1 MMAQSNSS
9 KKVREPGLRKMGWR
23 ERAKRVRLLL
33 LDVDGVLTDG
43 QLAFDGAG
51 REIKFFH
58 IRDGQGI
65 RFLQQAGI
73 RVGIVTGRKSKAVDF
88 RARDLGIDLVFQK
101 VRDKEKTL
109 GAILRKEN
117 LRAEQVCYVGD
128 DLVDLAVLSCV
139 GLAVAVADAA
149 REVKT
154 LAHYT
159 TRFPGGRGAVREICE
174 RVLKAQGKWEK
185 IIQVY
190 RHKADGDCS
199 SQG

>member
-1 MMAQSNSS
+1 
-9 KKVREPGLRKMGWR
+9 LRKKGWK
-23 ERAKRVRLLL
+23 ERAKRIRLLL

-65 RFLQQAGI
+65 RLLQQAGI
-73 RVGIVTGRKSKAVDF
+73 KVGIVTGRKSKAVDF
-88 RARDLGIDLVFQK
+88 RARDLGVDLVFQK
-101 VRDKEKTL
+101 VRDKARALE
-109 GAILRKEN
+109 AILRKEN
-117 LRAEQVCYVGD
+117 LQVEQVCYVGD

-149 REVKT
+149 PEVKA

-159 TRFPGGRGAVREICE
+159 TRFSGGRGAVREVCE
-174 RVLKAQGKWEK
+174 KILKTQGKWEK
-185 IIQVY
+185 IIENY
-190 RHKADGDCS
+190 RPKADRNRS
-199 SQG
+199 SQH

>member
-1 MMAQSNSS
+1 MQSERSQEE
-9 KKVREPGLRKMGWR
+9 REAGLRKKGWR
-23 ERAKRVRLLL
+23 ERAKRIRLLL

-51 REIKFFH
+51 QEIKFFH

-73 RVGIVTGRKSKAVDF
+73 RVGIVTGRRSKGVNF
-88 RARDLGIDLVFQK
+88 RARDLGIDLVLQK
-101 VRDKEKTL
+101 VRDKARALE
-109 GAILRKEN
+109 AILRKEN

-149 REVKT
+149 LEVKA

-159 TRFPGGRGAVREICE
+159 TRFRGGRGAVREICE
-174 RVLKAQGKWEK
+174 KVLKAQGKWGK
-185 IIQVY
+185 IIQTY
-190 RHKADGDCS
+190 RPNPVGVRS

>member
-1 MMAQSNSS
+1 
-9 KKVREPGLRKMGWR
+9 MGWR

-65 RFLQQAGI
+65 RFLQEAGI

-159 TRFPGGRGAVREICE
+159 SRLPGGRGAVREICE

-185 IIQVY
+185 IIQAY